1 MAAQGFLLI
10 ASFLLVLFIIARPL
24 GFGLARLIN
33 NTSLPGLAGVEH
45 LLWRGLGI
53 SQQEMNW
60 RQYLLAILVLNVLGL
75 LVLFSMLMAQ
85 NLLPLNP
92 QQLPGLS
99 WDLALNTAVSF
110 VTNTNWQSYAGETTL
125 SYFSQMVG
133 LTVQNFLSA
142 ATGIAVIFALAR
154 AFTRQSMNTLGNAWV
169 DLVRITL
176 WILLPIA
183 FLIALFFIQQGVL
196 QNVLP
201 YQPMT
206 TLEGGNSCCRWG
218 PSPHR
223 KRLRCLALTGAGSLT
238 LTHHIRLKTLP
249 R

>member
-10 ASFLLVLFIIARPL
+10 ASFLLVLFVIARPL

-45 LLWRGLGI
+45 MLWRSLGI

-60 RQYLLAILVLNVLGL
+60 RQYLLAILALNVLGL

-110 VTNTNWQSYAGETTL
+110 VTNTNWQSYAGETT
-125 SYFSQMVG
+125 
-133 LTVQNFLSA
+133 
-142 ATGIAVIFALAR
+142 
-154 AFTRQSMNTLGNAWV
+154 
-169 DLVRITL
+169 
-176 WILLPIA
+176 
-183 FLIALFFIQQGVL
+183 
-196 QNVLP
+196 
-201 YQPMT
+201 
-206 TLEGGNSCCRWG
+206 
-218 PSPHR
+218 
-223 KRLRCLALTGAGSLT
+223 
-238 LTHHIRLKTLP
+238 
-249 R
+249 